1 MADAT
6 AAPDAATILA
16 DVQKGLQGLLTILA
30 ALTGTKAVGGA
41 AAGSTGSSTT
51 VGASL
56 SVDLIPV
63 ATGAEA
69 AITAGEKIAETVT
82 VAENTPAMVQSVE
95 AQRKQDQLD
104 RFNAA
109 LQTHDSDAIERAL
122 AAL

>member
-1 MADAT
+1 MAT
-6 AAPDAATILA
+6 PDLSTILA
-16 DVQKGLQGLLTILA
+16 DAQKGLSAVLTILET
-30 ALTGTKAVGGA
+30 LSGTKAA
-41 AAGSTGSSTT
+41 TPASGSSASASGSSTT